1 MTTLVSKV
9 DQSGRV
15 TLPQAILDSTGIAR
29 DAEVVIEASSER
41 IVIRPG
47 SCPRSRRALQRWS
60 CLWLIGPRWKMKSRV
75 SIANGAAHLSRRQHL
90 HVRGGCAAPL

>member
-15 TLPQAILDSTGIAR
+15 TLPQAILDAAGITR

-41 IVIRPG
+41 IVIRPRQL
-47 SCPRSRRALQRWS
+47 PTITAR
-60 CLWLIGPRWKMKSRV
+60 
-75 SIANGAAHLSRRQHL
+75 IAAMELPVADWPAMEDEIAREHR
-90 HVRGGCAAPL
+90 